1 MKYLEKVWVRILI
14 SMLIGSF
21 LSEIIHIKKGYMP
34 VQISNFIVLSTTII
48 GFSLFTLI
56 LRLRKKKEDELQ
68 KSKEEILDA

>member
-21 LSEIIHIKKGYMP
+21 LAEIIHIKKGYMP